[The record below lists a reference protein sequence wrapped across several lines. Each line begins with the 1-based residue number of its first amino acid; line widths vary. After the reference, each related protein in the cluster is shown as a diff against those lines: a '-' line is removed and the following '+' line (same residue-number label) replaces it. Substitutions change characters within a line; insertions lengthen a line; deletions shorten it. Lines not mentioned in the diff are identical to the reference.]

1 MNEQFPESPVS
12 EFEAL
17 REAVAQEFE
26 MLEQESARVDT
37 AALTEEQ
44 TRRFE
49 EERKRIERLREAA
62 ALFE

>member
-12 EFEAL
+12 EFETL
-17 REAVAQEFE
+17 REAVAQELE
-26 MLEQESARVDT
+26 MLEQESARVDM